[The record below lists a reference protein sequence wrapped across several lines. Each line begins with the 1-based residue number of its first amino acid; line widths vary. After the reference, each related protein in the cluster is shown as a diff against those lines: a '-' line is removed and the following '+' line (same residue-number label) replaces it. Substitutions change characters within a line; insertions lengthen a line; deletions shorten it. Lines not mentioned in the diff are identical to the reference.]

1 VVGRLADPGVFHVVV
16 RRTLEE
22 AAGPL
27 GNNLFDLA
35 VVHGTAGA
43 ALTAVVAQLRRRHA
57 TLPLLAVAGEGVP
70 PAEGQSAYG
79 AGADVVL
86 QLPLDAAVF
95 TAVCQRL
102 VRPAG
107 EPPVPAPAPAAT
119 TPLPAEPEA
128 GFAIPALEVLRNF
141 SKVLSYSLDDRQF
154 VQHFLLKLRE
164 IIGVNRIALFVEPA
178 PQGSGALH
186 PATRTTRLACI
197 GSTGIAQD
205 VAECFE
211 LSQAAGLGRRVAAS
225 GQIVRF
231 RPDSA
236 LAQQHED
243 PRIVREFQVLG
254 GQVAIPV
261 NDRERCLGVAI
272 LGGKLTGERFSSEEL
287 SLLCHLMEELGL
299 AIKNSRLHAQLTAS
313 HRLFSDVLETTTSG
327 LLVINA
333 ELEIVHANRAC
344 REFLGG
350 ARDPA
355 PLPAFGDLSTRI
367 ATAVCEL
374 AEHGRATAP
383 FLAELPARTGQV
395 FRVSLLPF
403 ARDVRKLPQP
413 VMAIIE
419 DFTAIEA
426 AKRADIES
434 ANLKLTALIARRFAH
449 EIRNSLV
456 PLTTHQQL
464 FDAEYA
470 SEEFRLSLK
479 NALTVETSR
488 IQRFTEQMLFL
499 SHPQNPPAE
508 IGPLEALLREAFAQA
523 QALLNRTG
531 QLEVAGPEDPPLV
544 KFHRPSL
551 LHALKEIFL
560 NALQSAGNGAQIK
573 VGLALQERGGEH
585 WLEAAFRDS
594 GPGFTAAALPHAT
607 EPFFTTRNTGVGLG
621 LTVAQKVLQDHRGRL
636 ELRDRSGPDGPD
648 LVLSFP
654 QDF

>member
-1 VVGRLADPGVFHVVV
+1 MADPGAFHVVI
-16 RRTLEE
+16 RRTPEE

-35 VVHGTAGA
+35 VVHGSAGA
-43 ALTAVVAQLRRRHA
+43 AFSAAVTQLRRLHS
-57 TLPLLAVAGEGVP
+57 TLPLLALAGETVP
-70 PAEGQSAYG
+70 PAEVQAAYR

-86 QLPLDAAVF
+86 QLPLDSAVF
-95 TAVCQRL
+95 ATVCQRL
-102 VRPAG
+102 ARPTG
-107 EPPVPAPAPAAT
+107 ETPVLTPAPTADP
-119 TPLPAEPEA
+119 PLPAEPE
-128 GFAIPALEVLRNF
+128 GGYAIPALAVLRYF

-164 IIGVNRIALFVEPA
+164 IIGVNRIAIFVEPPPA
-178 PQGSGALH
+178 GSGALH
-186 PATRTTRLACI
+186 APARTPRLACI

-205 VAECFE
+205 IVECFE
-211 LSQAAGLGRRVAAS
+211 LSQAAGLGRRVAAT

-231 RPDSA
+231 RSDSA
-236 LAQQHED
+236 LARQHED
-243 PRIVREFQVLG
+243 PRILREFEVLG

-344 REFLGG
+344 REFLGAG
-350 ARDPA
+350 TEAA

-367 ATAVCEL
+367 ATAVAEL
-374 AEHGRATAP
+374 ASHGRATAP
-383 FLAELPARTGQV
+383 FLAELPARPGET

-403 ARDVRKLPQP
+403 ARETRQLPQP

-426 AKRADIES
+426 AKRAEIES

-464 FDAEYA
+464 FDTEYA

-479 NALTVETSR
+479 NALTVETNR

-499 SHPQNPPAE
+499 SHSQNPPAE

-523 QALLNRTG
+523 QTLLNRTG
-531 QLEVAGPEDPPLV
+531 ELEITGPEDPPLV

-560 NALQSAGNGAQIK
+560 NSLQSAGNNAVIK
-573 VGLALQERGGEH
+573 AHLALREIGGDTWAEVT
-585 WLEAAFRDS
+585 FRDS
-594 GPGFTAAALPHAT
+594 GPGFSAAALPHAT

-621 LTVAQKVLQDHRGRL
+621 LTVAKKVLQDHRGRL
-636 ELRDRSGPDGPD
+636 ELRDRSGPDACD
-648 LVLSFP
+648 LAFFLP